1 MFENILITIITA
13 LAGAVTTIIGYW
25 TGRKKRDSEN
35 AKDKASAIKD
45 LNETIDEQGA
55 RINDLYEVVLALKS
69 ENYKLSTQNEELLA
83 NQRSL
88 LEEIEGLR
96 RELAQYKRPE
106 PEEPFIRK
114 PVPVANRKP
123 ATTAKATAKT
133 TKTAKTAKTAK
144 AEPAK

>member
-1 MFENILITIITA
+1 MFENIFITIFTA
-13 LAGAVTTIIGYW
+13 IAGAIATVWSYW
-25 TGRKKRDSEN
+25 AGRKKRDSDN

-96 RELAQYKRPE
+96 RELAQYKRPA
-106 PEEPFIRK
+106 PVKRT
-114 PVPVANRKP
+114 PVPKARKSEPTANRQQP
-123 ATTAKATAKT
+123 
-133 TKTAKTAKTAK
+133 
-144 AEPAK
+144 

>member
-1 MFENILITIITA
+1 MFENILITAITA
-13 LAGAVTTIIGYW
+13 LAGAVATVWSYW
-25 TGRKKRDSEN
+25 AGRKKRDSDN
-35 AKDKASAIKD
+35 AQKRSEAIHD

-96 RELAQYKRPE
+96 RELAQYKRPA
-106 PEEPFIRK
+106 PVKRT
-114 PVPVANRKP
+114 PVPRARKSTANN
-123 ATTAKATAKT
+123 
-133 TKTAKTAKTAK
+133 
-144 AEPAK
+144 

>member
-1 MFENILITIITA
+1 MFENIIITA
-13 LAGAVTTIIGYW
+13 ITAIAGAVATVWGYW
-25 TGRKKRDSEN
+25 TGRKRQASEN
-35 AKDKASAIKD
+35 AQKRSEAIHD

-96 RELAQYKRPE
+96 RELAQYKRPT
-106 PEEPFIRK
+106 PVKRK
-114 PVPVANRKP
+114 P
-123 ATTAKATAKT
+123 TIKT
-133 TKTAKTAKTAK
+133 KS
-144 AEPAK
+144 EPAK

>member
-96 RELAQYKRPE
+96 RELAQYKRPA
-106 PEEPFIRK
+106 PVKRT
-114 PVPVANRKP
+114 PVPKARKSTANN
-123 ATTAKATAKT
+123 
-133 TKTAKTAKTAK
+133 
-144 AEPAK
+144 

>member
-1 MFENILITIITA
+1 MFENILITTITA
-13 LAGAVTTIIGYW
+13 LAGAVTTIWGYW
-25 TGRKKRDSEN
+25 AGRKKRDSDN

-106 PEEPFIRK
+106 PVEFFVRK
-114 PVPVANRKP
+114 PVPIVNRKT
-123 ATTAKATAKT
+123 ATTTKT
-133 TKTAKTAKTAK
+133 TKATKTTKS
-144 AEPAK
+144 

>member
-1 MFENILITIITA
+1 MFENILITTITA
-13 LAGAVTTIIGYW
+13 LAGAVTTIWGYW
-25 TGRKKRDSEN
+25 AGRKKRDSDN

-114 PVPVANRKP
+114 P
-123 ATTAKATAKT
+123 ATTAKATKATAKT
-133 TKTAKTAKTAK
+133 TKATKTAK

>member
-1 MFENILITIITA
+1 MLDSIITTIITA
-13 LAGAVTTIIGYW
+13 LIGAVATVWSYW
-25 TGRKKRDSEN
+25 AGRKKRDSDN

-96 RELAQYKRPE
+96 RELAQYKRPI
-106 PEEPFIRK
+106 PVKRT
-114 PVPVANRKP
+114 PVPIANRKT
-123 ATTAKATAKT
+123 TTAKAT
-133 TKTAKTAKTAK
+133 KTAKTT
-144 AEPAK
+144 ES

>member
-1 MFENILITIITA
+1 MFENIIITA
-13 LAGAVTTIIGYW
+13 ITAIAGAIATVWGYW
-25 TGRKKRDSEN
+25 TGRKRQASDNAQKRSE
-35 AKDKASAIKD
+35 AIHD
-45 LNETIDEQGA
+45 LNETIDQQGA

-106 PEEPFIRK
+106 PVKRT
-114 PVPVANRKP
+114 PVPKARKSTANN
-123 ATTAKATAKT
+123 
-133 TKTAKTAKTAK
+133 
-144 AEPAK
+144 